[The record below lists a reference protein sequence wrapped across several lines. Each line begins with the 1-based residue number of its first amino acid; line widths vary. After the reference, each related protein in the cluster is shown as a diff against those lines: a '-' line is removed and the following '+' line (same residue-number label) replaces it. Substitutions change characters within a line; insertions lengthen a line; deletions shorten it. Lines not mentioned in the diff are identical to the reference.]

1 MSYSSKSFKQK
12 NFFILYDEK
21 DNLICYFDNFTEL
34 KKYTK
39 LRIQDIV
46 KKFKK
51 TKQFI
56 KITIEKKEY
65 KLYTYIDEF

>member
-46 KKFKK
+46 KKFKQ
-51 TKQFI
+51 TKEFI